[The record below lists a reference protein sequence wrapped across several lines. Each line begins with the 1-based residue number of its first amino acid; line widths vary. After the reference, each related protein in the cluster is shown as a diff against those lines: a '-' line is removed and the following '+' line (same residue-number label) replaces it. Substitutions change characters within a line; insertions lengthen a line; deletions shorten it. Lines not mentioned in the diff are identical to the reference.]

1 MISPV
6 SCMGNTL
13 NSSLLKSQQLSLN
26 RKVLQKTSR
35 LTNLNGPAE
44 KEKAAKVVA
53 SFTAIASGI
62 AAGMAQV
69 PGGDELAL
77 AANEVAMTTS
87 ILNGVYK
94 FDFSKTV
101 VKSLVTGLIGNRVG
115 TYAFKSASK
124 LITWIPG
131 IGNGLN
137 AAVAGSTTAAL
148 GASVIAMAEDMDRAR
163 RNGQKLDDFIKK
175 MEE

>member
-1 MISPV
+1 MINPV

-13 NSSLLKSQQLSLN
+13 NSSLLRSQQPKLN
-26 RKVLQKTSR
+26 RKILQRTSKM
-35 LTNLNGPAE
+35 TNLNGPLE
-44 KEKAAKVVA
+44 KSEAKKVVA
-53 SFTAIASGI
+53 SFTAIGTGI

-77 AANEVAMTTS
+77 AANEVAMAS
-87 ILNGVYK
+87 AVLNGVYK
-94 FDFSKTV
+94 FDLSKTV

-124 LITWIPG
+124 LFTWIPG
-131 IGNGLN
+131 LGNGLN
-137 AAVAGSTTAAL
+137 AAVAGGTTAAL
-148 GASVIAMAEDMDRAR
+148 GASIIAMAEDMDRAR
-163 RNGQKLDDFIKK
+163 KNGQRLDDFIKK